1 MKISTIRDVL
11 DARVIAGE
19 DRLGNHVYSACGSD
33 MMSDVLA
40 YVKDQAV
47 LLTGLVNPQVIRTAE
62 MMDMICIVFV
72 RSKEPTPEMIRLA
85 EESGLV
91 LLATKKRMYEACGI
105 LYSNGLIGNKVK
117 KADNG

>member
-1 MKISTIRDVL
+1 MKISTIKDLL
-11 DARVIAGE
+11 DAKVICCEEGLS
-19 DRLGNHVYSACGSD
+19 RHVYSACGSD

-85 EESGLV
+85 QDCGMV
-91 LLATKKRMYEACGI
+91 LLATDKRMYEACGI
-105 LYSNGLIGNKVK
+105 LYSNGLVGNRVK
-117 KADNG
+117 NA